1 MSCGLSPSIAEMPA
15 GIVDN
20 VNLSQNSRM
29 SNGTISKQFQQNGY
43 KSTTKGKVNGSS
55 HSSMTSSLANGIGN
69 NISNH
74 NQMDDDNNNS
84 NSNNNCDMAN
94 ESGNNHSN
102 GVQSK
107 HGEGSPLRSQLELK
121 LKANKPKITIPT
133 VPSPLTCLLCP
144 YTTKDPSVLEEHI
157 NRSHF
162 DPISP
167 GINSSGAHGTTNHV
181 DTLEAFACPICVKC
195 FETCKDLEIHVNH
208 EHTDILSPAKI
219 DSSSSTSAGAAAC
232 TTTNSTITM
241 TTEDEAACNFCPVC
255 GISFLNMKK
264 TQEMELHIDE
274 HFTKSPTNAAST
286 ATAVSP
292 DLEKE
297 ARKVQEQRE
306 FEMLR
311 AQYGMDDQG
320 NFREQS
326 AVAMQRAVY
335 SGNNNN
341 EIIEKNT

>member
-1 MSCGLSPSIAEMPA
+1 MSCGLSPSITEIPA
-15 GIVDN
+15 GIDN
-20 VNLSQNSRM
+20 VNLSNNRM
-29 SNGTISKQFQQNGY
+29 CNGTISKQIQNDS
-43 KSTTKGKVNGSS
+43 KSITKNKNGLNNS
-55 HSSMTSSLANGIGN
+55 TPPPPPPPPLVNGIGN
-69 NISNH
+69 NNSNN
-74 NQMDDDNNNS
+74 NQMDDNNNS

-94 ESGNNHSN
+94 NENENVNNHN
-102 GVQSK
+102 GVQG
-107 HGEGSPLRSQLELK
+107 HGEGSPLRSQLGLK
-121 LKANKPKITIPT
+121 LRANKPKITIPT

-144 YTTKDPSVLEEHI
+144 YTTKDASILEEHI

-167 GINSSGAHGTTNHV
+167 GISSSSGAHGTTTNHV
-181 DTLEAFACPICVKC
+181 DTLEAFSCPICVRC
-195 FETCKDLEIHVNH
+195 FESCKDLEVHVNH

-219 DSSSSTSAGAAAC
+219 DSAASASSTTA
-232 TTTNSTITM
+232 STITL
-241 TTEDEAACNFCPVC
+241 TEDEAACNFCPVC
-255 GISFLNMKK
+255 GISFLNMK

-274 HFTKSPTNAAST
+274 HFAKSPTTVASST
-286 ATAVSP
+286 AISP

-335 SGNNNN
+335 AGNYL
-341 EIIEKNT
+341 I

>member
-1 MSCGLSPSIAEMPA
+1 MSCGLSPSIAEVPA
-15 GIVDN
+15 GIDL
-20 VNLSQNSRM
+20 VNSTHDRM
-29 SNGTISKQFQQNGY
+29 SNGTISKQFQNGY
-43 KSTTKGKVNGSS
+43 KSTTKNKVNGSS
-55 HSSMTSSLANGIGN
+55 HSSMTSLANGIGN
-69 NISNH
+69 NISNN
-74 NQMDDDNNNS
+74 NQMDDNNNS

-94 ESGNNHSN
+94 ESVNNHN
-102 GVQSK
+102 GAQSK

-133 VPSPLTCLLCP
+133 APSPQNCMLCP
-144 YTTKDPSVLEEHI
+144 YVTKDASTLEEHI

-167 GINSSGAHGTTNHV
+167 GINSSSGAHGSTSHH

-195 FETCKDLEIHVNH
+195 FETCKDLEMHVNH

-219 DSSSSTSAGAAAC
+219 DSSSTSAAAS
-232 TTTNSTITM
+232 TTITTM

-274 HFTKSPTNAAST
+274 HFTKSPTVMSAST

-306 FEMLR
+306 FELLR

-335 SGNNNN
+335 SGN
-341 EIIEKNT
+341 KKL